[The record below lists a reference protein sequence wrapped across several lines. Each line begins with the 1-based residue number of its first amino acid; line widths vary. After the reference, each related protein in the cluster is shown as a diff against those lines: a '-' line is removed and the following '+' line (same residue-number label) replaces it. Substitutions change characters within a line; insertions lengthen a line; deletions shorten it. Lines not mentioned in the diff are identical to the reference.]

1 MHIFKP
7 LFRPIFFSVESEILE
22 KFFGCAENRSFESF
36 DTVEVTAFFFRRI
49 FAAKVRSRF
58 VNAAEIRFVEVF
70 AFSHDENRPLAA
82 VFQNFDIGIE
92 KPPDDF
98 VETVFGTRLFFD
110 VDRDIAAAHP
120 VAEPAVVAVEIHL
133 LLFYHNYL
141 NLMVISASAAM
152 IALII
157 QKRVTIF
164 ASAIP

>member
-1 MHIFKP
+1 M
-7 LFRPIFFSVESEILE
+7 
-22 KFFGCAENRSFESF
+22 ASFL
-36 DTVEVTAFFFRRI
+36 FRRI
-49 FAAKVRSRF
+49 FAAKIGTRF
-58 VNAAEIRFVEVF
+58 INPAKIGIIEVF
-70 AFSHDENRPLAA
+70 ALSHDEYRPLMA
-82 VFQNFDIGIE
+82 VFQNFDVGVE

-133 LLFYHNYL
+133 LLFCHNYL

-152 IALII
+152 IALMI